1 VVQQSKYYCF
11 WWESAVCLLVI
22 FVFSSILAESFAV
35 FWLHASANPKTWKQ
49 KAYFVFHFLPTE
61 EQKANIERKI
71 KDDSENK
78 GKINASGWQIQF
90 QCVADE
96 RLAGRDFVCACA
108 EGAFNR

>member
-1 VVQQSKYYCF
+1 VGERGS
-11 WWESAVCLLVI
+11 ECLLVI

-49 KAYFVFHFLPTE
+49 KAYFVFHFLHAE

-71 KDDSENK
+71 KDDIENK

-96 RLAGRDFVCACA
+96 RLAGREFCVCLC
-108 EGAFNR
+108 